1 MDKLPNELE
10 IRRGKS
16 KILIKFI
23 RNLSSRVPKFHAAGD
38 EMIISS
44 AVPTSTSAGTVT
56 PVGTV
61 TAAVLLVTAASLV
74 TPITII
80 VAERVTGTAVTV
92 TGITRIGTMN

>member
-23 RNLSSRVPKFHAAGD
+23 RNLSSGVLKFQAAGD
-38 EMIISS
+38 EMVCAF

-56 PVGTV
+56 SVGAV
-61 TAAVLLVTAASLV
+61 TATVLLVSAASLI
-74 TPITII
+74 TPIIII
-80 VAERVTGTAVTV
+80 VAERITRTAVTIARI
-92 TGITRIGTMN
+92 TGR